1 MVEQRTEN
9 PCVRSS
15 ILRGTTKAPF
25 LGLFC
30 YIYVKLIDMKKIILL
45 LVAIFL
51 ISCETAVVEKV
62 ETNGEPEGPHT
73 SAEWK
78 IWAYSTAAP
87 SFIAAECTVVDVDG
101 TVLREGTNG
110 WTAMAANPNGGP
122 SDPENGWK
130 DPHEAMPM
138 VGDAAAFAWAQGFM
152 TGTVPKN
159 DVDGWAWM
167 LHGDMGEDNRMYL
180 VTDEEGIA
188 KAKADGQWIESG
200 AHLMLFPA
208 DPSTLDG
215 QTTDFNSGAPYVMFA
230 GTEYAH
236 LMIPVEGYYDYQ
248 QKK

>member
-1 MVEQRTEN
+1 
-9 PCVRSS
+9 
-15 ILRGTTKAPF
+15 
-25 LGLFC
+25 
-30 YIYVKLIDMKKIILL
+30 MKNI
-45 LVAIFL
+45 IFL
-51 ISCETAVVEKV
+51 VVSFILIGCETALVEKT
-62 ETNGEPEGPHT
+62 EMNGEPEGPHT

-87 SFIAAECTVVDVDG
+87 SFIASECTVVDVDG

-110 WTAMAANPNGGP
+110 WTAMAANPYGGP

-152 TGTVPKN
+152 SGTVPKN

-188 KAKADGQWIESG
+188 QAKADGEWIESG
-200 AHLMLFPA
+200 AHLMMFPS

-236 LMIPVEGYYDYQ
+236 LMIPVEGYYNYQ
-248 QKK
+248 AKK